1 MALAASSHRMGHI
14 LSAQFGIPNFALW
27 IMCGWIGTA
36 LLSFCGGYCSGLRS
50 RKEAEQLKARIESLS
65 IADEIRAEIPKQQ
78 TMVRLFVK
86 SENELKT
93 AIFRLSCLLSEGQR
107 IRIENALSDYQALK
121 IKKIMSIFRFP
132 RDAKP
137 KLEMRISRKWS
148 KSATPCL
155 SPCSTCVTKLAR
167 CIQPFDSLLALQLAP
182 ARVHHR
188 PVEGAGFQIP
198 FFLVID

>member
-1 MALAASSHRMGHI
+1 MGHI

-121 IKKIMSIFRFP
+121 IKEDNVHISLSSGREAKIRNADFEKVEQERHAMLESLQHL
-132 RDAKP
+132 RDEIS
-137 KLEMRISRKWS
+137 EMY
-148 KSATPCL
+148 
-155 SPCSTCVTKLAR
+155 
-167 CIQPFDSLLALQLAP
+167 P
-182 ARVHHR
+182 AV
-188 PVEGAGFQIP
+188 
-198 FFLVID
+198 